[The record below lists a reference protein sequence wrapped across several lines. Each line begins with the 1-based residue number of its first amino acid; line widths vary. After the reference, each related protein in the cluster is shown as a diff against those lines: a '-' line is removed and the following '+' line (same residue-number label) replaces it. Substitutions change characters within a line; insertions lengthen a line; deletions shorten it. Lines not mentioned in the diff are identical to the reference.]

1 MAKREFNLPGI
12 QELNKDQKD
21 ARALPKQGMHL
32 IVGGPGTGKSV
43 VALLRA
49 RRHRQDKEDYVFLV
63 YNKLLNQASR
73 QLFGMELISRQWQ
86 SWFQNTFTEFT
97 GVAVPNLPAND
108 NGWAPI
114 DWERASE
121 IIANSPTT
129 QLDEKNRPFLIID
142 EGQDMPLDFYQAL
155 INLGFEN
162 FYVVADGNQQ
172 IAPGEGSRPIPEI
185 ASLLGY
191 EYQPADI
198 PEKGIWRK
206 TNDDGTIEQLI
217 DLLTNY
223 RNTHSIAKLAK
234 EFFTYSTSKAPELPG
249 KHTSSIPPILV
260 EYKEE
265 QFSKIIKRILINS
278 DTKPNKIYGII
289 APTDKVRDKYYQ
301 ALKST
306 EVKLDNAQPRIET
319 YSSNRKYQ
327 CNTCENLSFDE
338 GGIMVIN
345 AQSCKGLEFDTVFL
359 ADINR
364 HYFDTNNPDQAKRL
378 FYVMVARAKDH
389 LIMLKQADNH
399 CSVETILPKDI
410 EIMERK

>member
-21 ARALPKQGMHL
+21 ARALPKLGQHL

-49 RRHRQDKEDYVFLV
+49 RRHQQDKEDYVFLV

-86 SWFQNTFTEFT
+86 SWFQNTFTAIT

-121 IIANSPTT
+121 IIANLPTA

-155 INLGFEN
+155 INFGFEN

-191 EYQPADI
+191 EYQPADV

-223 RNTHSIAKLAK
+223 RNTYSIAKLAK
-234 EFFTYSTSKAPELPG
+234 EFFTYSTSKAPELPNRLSTI
-249 KHTSSIPPILV
+249 HPLLF
-260 EYKEE
+260 EYREE
-265 QFSKIIKRILINS
+265 QFPKMIERILINA
-278 DTKPNKIYGII
+278 DTKPTKIYGII
-289 APTDKVRDKYYQ
+289 APIDKVRDKYYQ
-301 ALKST
+301 ALIAAK
-306 EVKLDNAQPRIET
+306 VKLDNGQPRIET
-319 YSSNRKYQ
+319 YYKGSNPK
-327 CNTCENLSFDE
+327 LSFTE

-364 HYFDTNNPDQAKRL
+364 HYFDTNNPDQARRL

-399 CSVETILPKDI
+399 CPVETILPKDI